1 MTNLRTTAAAAAL
14 FALFA
19 SQGVAQQA
27 IAPGAAQESPVKS
40 AMGRIVSIDATGGTI
55 TLEDGKTFALPDAEY
70 LKSVKLGDRVTVE
83 IQDRR
88 QGCAGRDRGQDV
100 GLTAQN

>member
-19 SQGVAQQA
+19 SFASQGVAQQA
-27 IAPGAAQESPVKS
+27 GGPGAAQESPSKS

-83 IQDRR
+83 YKTDDK
-88 QGCAGRDRGQDV
+88 GVLVA
-100 GLTAQN
+100 TAVKTSA

>member
-14 FALFA
+14 VALFASFA

-27 IAPGAAQESPVKS
+27 IGPGVAQESPSKS
-40 AMGRIVSIDATGGTI
+40 AMGRIVGIDATGGTI
-55 TLEDGKTFALPDAEY
+55 TLEDGQTFALPDAEY

-83 IQDRR
+83 YKTDDKGVLI
-88 QGCAGRDRGQDV
+88 A
-100 GLTAQN
+100 TAVKTSA